1 MGNSKLTD
9 IDITFPDGTKISMKK
24 EASNTSKTRKSM
36 GDFLKEILT
45 GEFLRN
51 KHLIN
56 QIDVIIWAVILA
68 FIYMNNRMICDQG
81 FKEIDQLRKELAN
94 EKYIAMITESQLLN
108 ISRIGTVKELIEK
121 HNLQLIEEDK
131 PSYLLIINQEE

>member
-1 MGNSKLTD
+1 
-9 IDITFPDGTKISMKK
+9 MKK

-56 QIDVIIWAVILA
+56 QIDVIIWAVILS

>member
-1 MGNSKLTD
+1 
-9 IDITFPDGTKISMKK
+9 MKK

-81 FKEIDQLRKELAN
+81 FKDIDQLRKELAN